1 MLPYVIVFI
10 ILFTVV
16 YLVYSFIFDDML
28 KKEKYA
34 KISELGFLV
43 RVNNLDKKKM
53 DYKKCL
59 HGVSAVNACI
69 ISFVSIM
76 MMVIKVHYMF
86 RLLIAFVM
94 LMILIYGSYT
104 LYGKY
109 LYKKWGK
116 KDGK

>member
-1 MLPYVIVFI
+1 
-10 ILFTVV
+10 
-16 YLVYSFIFDDML
+16 
-28 KKEKYA
+28 
-34 KISELGFLV
+34 
-43 RVNNLDKKKM
+43 M

-59 HGVSAVNACI
+59 HGVSAINACI

-76 MMVIKVHYMF
+76 MVVIKVHYMF

-109 LYKKWGK
+109 LYQVK
-116 KDGK
+116 